1 MKKPLPFDP
10 FALAQAAGEAA
21 IGLAARPAELLA
33 VQLDAA
39 RQWSDFWSGTLGVSD
54 YRYFNLRDNISGGT
68 GLFDSI
74 GLLRDDYS
82 RKPAFATFRRAVRSF
97 GLPRGP
103 VESGR

>member
-39 RQWSDFWSGTLGVSD
+39 RQWSDFWSGTLGGKPSEKP
-54 YRYFNLRDNISGGT
+54 RD
-68 GLFDSI
+68 
-74 GLLRDDYS
+74 
-82 RKPAFATFRRAVRSF
+82 RRFSS
-97 GLPRGP
+97 P
-103 VESGR
+103 E